1 MEHWREE
8 PASGWR
14 ERWCTGEVW
23 APAISLLPPERETEE
38 RERNGDHGE
47 VAQWWAVGSGF
58 KFGHGRG
65 FSSGRWSR
73 AGRGGG
79 FLFGR
84 WRRVPTSAVGW
95 AAIVF
100 SLSFCFQF

>member
-14 ERWCTGEVW
+14 ERWCIGEVW

-47 VAQWWAVGSGF
+47 VAQWWAVDSNLGMGGGSLLAGGLGLDVAVGFCLEVAASSDVGSGLGSHSF
-58 KFGHGRG
+58 H
-65 FSSGRWSR
+65 FS
-73 AGRGGG
+73 A
-79 FLFGR
+79 
-84 WRRVPTSAVGW
+84 
-95 AAIVF
+95 
-100 SLSFCFQF
+100 